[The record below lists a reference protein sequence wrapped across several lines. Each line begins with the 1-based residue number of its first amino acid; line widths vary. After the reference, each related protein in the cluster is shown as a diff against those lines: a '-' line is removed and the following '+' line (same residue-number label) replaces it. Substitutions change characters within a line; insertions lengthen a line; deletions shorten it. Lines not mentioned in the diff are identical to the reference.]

1 MSNVD
6 DTRVR
11 GADRLP
17 SRSPRIYPGWWV
29 VLTCFWLAVL
39 SWGIGFYGHGIY
51 LTQLDRMIHGGILGR
66 SAVVLSL
73 ATTGYYLAGGTLML
87 FIGTAIDRLGARI
100 VVLVCI
106 FALCS
111 SLALL
116 AIISTP
122 WQIIP
127 AYLLMAVGW
136 AGTSW
141 TAIPCI
147 LARWFD
153 QSRGLAISIA
163 FTGASFG
170 GIIVPPL
177 LVYLSNAYGFAL
189 AAGAVAAVGFAIAGT
204 LAVLFLHAGPEIFGL
219 PVDGMMPRGETS
231 TKHRAANSTKDRTE
245 PLRTLSF
252 WTMTIAFSLALTTQ
266 VGFLT
271 HQIPLLA
278 PALGMQIASLAVAVT
293 TAASICGRLALGVVI
308 DRLDPR
314 AVSAVAF
321 ALQALAL
328 VGLGRV
334 TEYWAFFAACIAY
347 GVWVG
352 ILITMPAL
360 IVQREFRP
368 AAFAATIGLV
378 TSISQFSFAL
388 GPGLLGFLRQMAGS
402 YDPVL
407 MTCAAFNLAAGV
419 LILVPRYRWRRASA
433 RRVGRH
439 DALRRAQTSATIP
452 AHEQGSC

>member
-1 MSNVD
+1 MIFPIRSV
-6 DTRVR
+6 
-11 GADRLP
+11 DRLP
-17 SRSPRIYPGWWV
+17 SRSPRLYPGWWV
-29 VLTCFWLAVL
+29 VLTCFWLAIL
-39 SWGIGFYGHGIY
+39 GWGIGFYGHGVY
-51 LTQLDRMIHGGILGR
+51 LTQLDRIHGG

-87 FIGTAIDRLGARI
+87 FIGTAIDRLGARN
-100 VVLVCI
+100 VVLVCT
-106 FALCS
+106 FALCA

-116 AIISTP
+116 PIISTP

-189 AAGAVAAVGFAIAGT
+189 AADAVAVIGLAIAGT

-219 PVDGMMPRGETS
+219 PVDGMMPRGETGA
-231 TKHRAANSTKDRTE
+231 KHRAANSAKDHAE

-271 HQIPLLA
+271 HQIPLFA

-293 TAASICGRLALGVVI
+293 TAASICGRLALGFVI
-308 DRLDPR
+308 DRLEPR

-321 ALQALAL
+321 TLQALAL
-328 VGLGRV
+328 IGLNRVGAH
-334 TEYWAFFAACIAY
+334 WALFAACIAY

-352 ILITMPAL
+352 ILITLPAL
-360 IVQREFRP
+360 IVQREFRSGV
-368 AAFAATIGLV
+368 FAATVGLV
-378 TSISQFSFAL
+378 TSISQFTFAF
-388 GPGLLGFLRQMAGS
+388 GPGLLGSLRHMAGS

-407 MTCAAFNLAAGV
+407 ITCAAFNLAAGA
-419 LILVPRYRWRRASA
+419 LILVPRYASRLVTQLA
-433 RRVGRH
+433 RSSP
-439 DALRRAQTSATIP
+439 DAP
-452 AHEQGSC
+452 